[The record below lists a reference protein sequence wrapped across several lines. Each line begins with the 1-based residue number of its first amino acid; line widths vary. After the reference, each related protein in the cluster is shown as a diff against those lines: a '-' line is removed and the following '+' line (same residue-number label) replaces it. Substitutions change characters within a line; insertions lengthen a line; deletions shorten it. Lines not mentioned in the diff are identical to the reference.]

1 MGLTIG
7 IDLGTTNSCIAVIR
21 DDRPRVI
28 EDDRGYNIL
37 PSCISMSGRGRFSVG
52 HAAKAMALTDPQ
64 SCLYSVKRL
73 IGRKFESEPVQE
85 ALQHVAFEVSKGER
99 DEVVLHL
106 GSVEL
111 SPTEAS
117 SIILKAVKE
126 IAEKALGE
134 SVTDAVIT
142 VPANFTH
149 VQRKATMEAGESAGL
164 NVLRLLN
171 EPTAAALAFGFKK
184 DIEKK
189 VAVFDLGGGTFDI
202 SVLQIGDGVYEILG
216 TDGNTYL
223 GGEDFD
229 YRIVDWLSDIFCQ
242 RFGQDP
248 RGDSAARQRLRDAA
262 ERAKCELSFVDKTP
276 ILIPHLMGDNSL
288 EVELTREQLEEM
300 VEDLVRETIQVTD
313 KALRSAGVSVDELDD
328 LILVG
333 GMTRM
338 PKIQERLRTFFG
350 KKPCKGVHPEE
361 VVAIGAAVHSYNLQA
376 DGGDG
381 TLLLDVTPFS
391 LGVDTAGGFF
401 KPIVQRNTTVPCSES
416 ATFTTVRDG
425 QDAVKITVR
434 QGEEKVAAENSFLG
448 EFVLNGVRAAEKMV
462 PRIDVTFR
470 IDSNGLLHVSA
481 VDRDTGQSQTID
493 VRDYLEHH
501 DSEDGTR
508 RAVVNQNPTVT
519 VGPAQNVSPGVSAGP
534 PAEAPPESAPEAV
547 KKAGIFGRLK
557 KIAGIGESS
566 SSKMEVVSREGSQAS
581 ETEQGPSAFDI
592 QSRAGAAPAAERP
605 STSSSDTPGATSEVG
620 PDPVQAGASSA
631 RKTVDD
637 SPTELLGEELEAL
650 DLDLGAD
657 DDDGV
662 LDPFALAPRHSS
674 QAATKPVSVAPK
686 AKDPST
692 GAAPV
697 PAQTEEPAPVE
708 SPPAEQPSAIE
719 HAEAPQRSADEGNK
733 RPARLRISYKKSSTF
748 VREYERNLKRGGTFI
763 KTKSPLEVGRDC
775 VLLLTVPDLDDTI
788 AVRGAVVWSSK
799 GLSDLQGQEEGMGI
813 RYDEDDEG
821 GMENLKKA
829 LSQLS

>member
-28 EDDRGYNIL
+28 EDDRGYNII
-37 PSCISMSGRGRFSVG
+37 PSCISMKGRGRFNVG

-64 SCLYSVKRL
+64 ACLYSIKRL
-73 IGRKFESEPVQE
+73 IGRQYQSEAVQE
-85 ALQHVAFEVSKGER
+85 AIKHVSFNISAGER
-99 DEVVLHL
+99 GDVVLHL
-106 GSVEL
+106 GEVEL
-111 SPTEAS
+111 SPSEAS

-134 SVTDAVIT
+134 PVTDAVIT

-184 DIEKK
+184 DIERK

-216 TDGNTYL
+216 TGGNTFL

-229 YRIVDWLSDIFCQ
+229 YRIVNWLADIFQ
-242 RFGQDP
+242 QQFGQDP
-248 RGDSAARQRLRDAA
+248 KSDPSARQRLRDAA

-276 ILIPHLMGDNSL
+276 ILIPHLMGSNNL

-300 VEDLVRETIQVTD
+300 VEDLIRETIQITD
-313 KALRSAGVSVDELDD
+313 SALRAAGVAVDELDD

-361 VVAIGAAVHSYNLQA
+361 VVAIGAAVHSYNLEA
-376 DGGDG
+376 EGGDG

-434 QGEEKVAAENSFLG
+434 QGEEKVAESNSFLG
-448 EFVLNGVRAAEKMV
+448 EFVLTGVRAAERMV

-481 VDRDTGQSQTID
+481 VDRDTGQSQTIE
-493 VRDYLEHH
+493 VRDYIEHEEVEGGASH
-501 DSEDGTR
+501 
-508 RAVVNQNPTVT
+508 AVPGSSPKVT
-519 VGPAQNVSPGVSAGP
+519 AGSAQAASQ
-534 PAEAPPESAPEAV
+534 AEPVEGAQTPSTAAEPEAG
-547 KKAGIFGRLK
+547 KSGGFLGRLK
-557 KIAGIGESS
+557 KMAGFGGQTGTASQ
-566 SSKMEVVSREGSQAS
+566 EVVSREETQAA
-581 ETEQGPSAFDI
+581 EAEGVTPFDI
-592 QSRAGAAPAAERP
+592 QSRSQADAPAPFGR
-605 STSSSDTPGATSEVG
+605 SEG
-620 PDPVQAGASSA
+620 SASSA
-631 RKTVDD
+631 ADGDSTIVPAPEEPTRDPLGLTDD
-637 SPTELLGEELEAL
+637 DATPMLSGDDLEILEELRQ
-650 DLDLGAD
+650 D
-657 DDDGV
+657 DDEEAEV
-662 LDPFALAPRHSS
+662 LDPFGLAPRLSS
-674 QAATKPVSVAPK
+674 GSSSAARPKASTPAPPQDPAPK
-686 AKDPST
+686 TAT
-692 GAAPV
+692 
-697 PAQTEEPAPVE
+697 
-708 SPPAEQPSAIE
+708 PPAEAAAAPAPTPAPSNDA
-719 HAEAPQRSADEGNK
+719 QSQSKK

-763 KTKSPLEVGRDC
+763 KTKSPLDVGRDC
-775 VLLLTVPDLDDTI
+775 VLLLTVPNLDDTI

-799 GLSDLQGQEEGMGI
+799 GLDDLQGQEEGMGI
-813 RYDEDDEG
+813 RYDADDAT
-821 GMENLKKA
+821 GMANLKEA
-829 LSQLS
+829 LAQLS